1 MYLFT
6 DVLIYRCTYLP
17 MYLFTDVLIYRCTYL
32 PMYLFTYF
40 PSLTKD
46 TQMSKQTTAFDLAA
60 ILPDLT
66 GGQSLYQQLYA
77 GLRQAILS
85 GQLGAGVRLPSTRD
99 LTTTLAVSRNTVMA
113 AFEQLVA
120 EGYLESRVGDG
131 TYVSPSLPDELAT
144 VGRDTR
150 PTATRQRKTLPTHF
164 SQRYQLIS
172 TAPMGGATDE
182 HAPRAFRTGIPALDV
197 FPVKIW
203 SRLVAYHW
211 RRPSTA
217 LLTYGDARGYAPL
230 RQAVA
235 EYLGAARGVRCSAE
249 QVLITAGS
257 QHALDLV
264 AQVLLDPGDP
274 VWIEDP
280 GYRGA
285 RAALLGVGA
294 RLIPIPVDD
303 EGLCVEEGVATH
315 PTARLAYVTPSHQY
329 PTGATMSITRRLALL
344 QWARQQDSWIL
355 EDDYDSEY
363 RYRGRPLAAL
373 QGLDQAERVLY
384 SGTFSKVL
392 FPGLRLGYLVTPPAL
407 TDAFAQALQL
417 AHRYLS
423 VFDQAVLADFMLDGH
438 FARHIRR
445 MRTLYAERRHILVA
459 ALQQHLDKFVTVGA
473 AEAGLHL
480 VAWCNPPIQDQALA
494 TAALRQGIEVTPVSA
509 YSMHSPAR
517 NGLVLGYGM
526 LNQEE
531 IRAGVRGLEQAFRMV
546 G

>member
-1 MYLFT
+1 
-6 DVLIYRCTYLP
+6 
-17 MYLFTDVLIYRCTYL
+17 
-32 PMYLFTYF
+32 
-40 PSLTKD
+40 
-46 TQMSKQTTAFDLAA
+46 MSKQTTAFDLAA
-60 ILPDLT
+60 ILPELT
-66 GGQSLYQQLYA
+66 SEQSLYQQLYE

-85 GQLGAGVRLPSTRD
+85 GRLGAGVRLPSTRD
-99 LTTTLAVSRNTVMA
+99 LTATLSVSRNTVMA

-131 TYVSPSLPDELAT
+131 TYVSPSLPDELAS
-144 VGRDTR
+144 VGRSTR
-150 PTATRQRKTLPTHF
+150 PNPARQSKVLPLRF
-164 SQRYQLIS
+164 SQRYGLIS
-172 TAPMGGATDE
+172 TAPMGGATDA

-197 FPVKIW
+197 FPIKVW

-211 RRPSTA
+211 RQPTSG

-230 RQAVA
+230 RQAIA
-235 EYLGAARGVRCSAE
+235 DYLGAARGVRCTAE

-294 RLIPIPVDD
+294 QLIPVPVDE
-303 EGLCVEEGVATH
+303 EGLCVEVGVAAH
-315 PTARLAYVTPSHQY
+315 PAARLAYVTPSHQY
-329 PTGATMSITRRLALL
+329 PTGVTMSVTRRLALI
-344 QWARQQDSWIL
+344 QWARQQHSWIL

-373 QGLDQAERVLY
+373 QGLDQADRVLY

-407 TDAFAQALQL
+407 TGAFAQALQL

-423 VFDQAVLADFMLDGH
+423 VFDQAVLADFILDGH

-445 MRTLYAERRHILVA
+445 MRTLYAERQQTLVA
-459 ALQQHLDKFVTVGA
+459 ALQQHLGKFITVGA

-480 VAWCNPPIQDQALA
+480 VAWCNPPINDQAIA
-494 TAALRQGIEVTPVSA
+494 TAALRQDIEVTPVSA
-509 YSMHSPAR
+509 YSMLSPAR

-531 IRAGVRGLEQAFRMV
+531 IRAGVRGLEQVFRAL

>member
-1 MYLFT
+1 
-6 DVLIYRCTYLP
+6 
-17 MYLFTDVLIYRCTYL
+17 
-32 PMYLFTYF
+32 
-40 PSLTKD
+40 
-46 TQMSKQTTAFDLAA
+46 MSKQTTAFDVAA
-60 ILPDLT
+60 ILPELT
-66 GGQSLYQQLYA
+66 NAQTLYQQLYA

-85 GQLGAGVRLPSTRD
+85 GRLSAGLRLPSTRD
-99 LTTTLAVSRNTVMA
+99 LAAALQLSRNTVIA

-131 TYVSPSLPDELAT
+131 TYVSPALPDELAL
-144 VGRDTR
+144 VNRR
-150 PTATRQRKTLPTHF
+150 AHAVNAPKNKAVAPHF
-164 SQRYQLIS
+164 SQRHHLIT
-172 TAPMGGATDE
+172 TAPMGGSTDE

-197 FPVKIW
+197 FPAQVW
-203 SRLVAYHW
+203 SRLVAQQW
-211 RRPSTA
+211 RYVTTD
-217 LLTYGDARGYAPL
+217 LLTYGDARGYWPL
-230 RQAVA
+230 RQAIA
-235 EYLGAARGVRCSAE
+235 EYLGAARGVRCTAE

-294 RLIPIPVDD
+294 QLLPIPVDE
-303 EGLCVEEGVATH
+303 EGLCVEVGATQH
-315 PTARLAYVTPSHQY
+315 PVARLAYVTPSHQY

-344 QWARQQDSWIL
+344 AWARQQNAWIL

-407 TDAFAQALQL
+407 TAAFTHALQL

-423 VFDQAVLADFMLDGH
+423 VFDQAVLAAFILDGH

-445 MRTLYAERRHILVA
+445 MRTLYAERQQTLVT
-459 ALQQHLDKFVTVGA
+459 ALQQRLGAYVTVGC

-480 VAWCNPPIQDQALA
+480 VAWCNGTFADQPLA
-494 TAALRQGIEVTPVSA
+494 NAAWQAGVEVAPLSTYAMRTPTR
-509 YSMHSPAR
+509 H
-517 NGLVLGYGM
+517 GLVLGYGM
-526 LNQEE
+526 LTPSE
-531 IRAGVRGLEQAFRMV
+531 IRTGVDKLATAFKGM

>member
-1 MYLFT
+1 
-6 DVLIYRCTYLP
+6 
-17 MYLFTDVLIYRCTYL
+17 
-32 PMYLFTYF
+32 
-40 PSLTKD
+40 
-46 TQMSKQTTAFDLAA
+46 MSKQPTAFDLAA

-66 GGQSLYQQLYA
+66 RESSLYQQVYD

-85 GQLGAGVRLPSTRD
+85 GRLRSGLRLPSTRD
-99 LTTTLAVSRNTVMA
+99 LSTALGVSRNTTMA

-131 TYVSPSLPDELAT
+131 TYVSLSLPDEVALVNRREAQ
-144 VGRDTR
+144 R
-150 PTATRQRKTLPTHF
+150 PPQKMQATLPRF
-164 SQRYQLIS
+164 SQRHQAI
-172 TAPMGGATDE
+172 TNAPMGGSTDE
-182 HAPRAFRTGIPALDV
+182 HAPRAFRTGIPALDL
-197 FPVKIW
+197 FPAKVW
-203 SRLVAYHW
+203 SHLVAQQW
-211 RRPSTA
+211 RQVDSA
-217 LLTYGDARGYAPL
+217 LLTYGDARGYGPL
-230 RQAVA
+230 RQAIA
-235 EYLGAARGVRCSAE
+235 DYLGAARGVRCTAE

-264 AQVLLDPGDP
+264 AQTLLDPGDP

-294 RLIPIPVDD
+294 HLIPIPVDE
-303 EGLCVEEGVATH
+303 EGLCVATGAMQQ
-315 PTARLAYVTPSHQY
+315 PQARLAYVTPSHQY
-329 PTGATMSITRRLALL
+329 PTGATMSVARRLALL
-344 QWARQQDSWIL
+344 EWARQTSAWIL

-373 QGLDQAERVLY
+373 QGLDTAERVFY

-423 VFDQAVLADFMLDGH
+423 VFDQAVLATFIREGH

-445 MRTLYAERRHILVA
+445 MRTLYAERQQILVE
-459 ALQQHLDKFVTVGA
+459 ALQQQLGDYVTVGY

-480 VAWCNPPIQDQALA
+480 VAWCNAPLDDRQIAN
-494 TAALRQGIEVTPVSA
+494 AALQQGIEVTPIST
-509 YSMHSPAR
+509 YSMLTPTR
-517 NGLVLGYGM
+517 GGLVLGYGM
-526 LNQEE
+526 LDEAQ
-531 IRAGVRGLEQAFRMV
+531 IRMGVRGLKQVFKMI